1 MALRIIAKESSLMMK
16 LIVGSEAV
24 FFLSLIMAFVYFT
37 YTPGLNP
44 QATQSLNLTTTGLF
58 TALLLLS
65 SFTFWRAEVSFR
77 QGKSTQLKGWLLATL
92 VLGMIF
98 LAGQGFEYGHLF
110 REQIT
115 ISKGTFSTSFFTL
128 TGFHGLHVLVGLI
141 ILGIVLYLA
150 VLGDFDSPRSSVIN
164 SVGIYWHFVDIVW
177 IVVFVLVYV
186 LPHVVNLNRS

>member
-1 MALRIIAKESSLMMK
+1 MVPRTIAKESNLIMK

-44 QATQSLNLTTTGLF
+44 QAVQSLNLTTTGLF
-58 TALLLLS
+58 TGLLLFS
-65 SFTFWRAEVSFR
+65 SFTFWRAEVSFK
-77 QGKSTQLKGWLLATL
+77 QGRPAQLRGWLLATL
-92 VLGMIF
+92 VLGLFF
-98 LAGQGFEYGHLF
+98 LIGQGFEYGHLF

-115 ISKGTFSTSFFTL
+115 VSKGTFSTSFFTL

-150 VLGDFDSPRSSVIN
+150 VLGDFDSPGSSVIN

-177 IVVFVLVYV
+177 LVVFVLVYV
-186 LPHVVNLNRS
+186 LPHVLNLDRS